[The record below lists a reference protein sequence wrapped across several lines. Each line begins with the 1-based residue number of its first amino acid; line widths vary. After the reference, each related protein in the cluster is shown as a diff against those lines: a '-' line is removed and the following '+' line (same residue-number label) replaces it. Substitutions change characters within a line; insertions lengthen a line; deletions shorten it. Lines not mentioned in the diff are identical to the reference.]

1 MNEHMKGTVDL
12 RKEPTRRMTVGR
24 WTAELLPRQAYEAR
38 YTAERPL
45 LGFAFDSQEGVHAY
59 AGDRVR
65 PFRATPNGLAYVPE
79 GCDVYSRSPAGGEY
93 LAVTG
98 FDLDEA
104 VDVPFS
110 DRMDAAAIAAAHA
123 MRGLLLAVPV
133 AEPVRCEALMN
144 VLIERLSCQM
154 QPCQPSRGGARWMTA
169 QRLRRVDEII
179 EARLDRMLTV
189 QDLADELGLSAG
201 FFSRAFRQA
210 TGRSPHAY
218 ILDRKIARARA
229 LIAAGAEDL
238 SSVAL
243 AAGFSSHAHLS
254 TVFCRKLGVSPSV
267 LRATLRATQLPRIS

>member
-1 MNEHMKGTVDL
+1 MDEGMEGTATL
-12 RKEPTRRMTVGR
+12 KTEPTRRVTVGR
-24 WTAELLPRQAYEAR
+24 WSAELLPRQPYEVR
-38 YTAERPL
+38 YKADRAL
-45 LGFAFDSQEGVHAY
+45 LGFAFDSQKGVHAY
-59 AGDRVR
+59 AGDRIR

-93 LAVTG
+93 LAVKG

-110 DRMDAAAIAAAHA
+110 DRMDPAAIAAAHA

-154 QPCQPSRGGARWMTA
+154 QPRQSSRGGARWMTA
-169 QRLRRVDEII
+169 QRLQRVDEII

-201 FFSRAFRQA
+201 FFSRTFRQA

-218 ILDRKIARARA
+218 ILDRRIARARA

-238 SSVAL
+238 SAVAL
-243 AAGFSSHAHLS
+243 ASGFSSHAHLT
-254 TVFCRKLGVSPSV
+254 TVLRQKLGVSPSA
-267 LRATLRATQLPRIS
+267 LRANLFRGEL